1 MTEEKVIYEKSD
13 VKITNLR
20 AIFGDKTYAISNIT
34 SVTRR
39 EKTNLSAFLPVA
51 IIVLGIAFISLT
63 FFNEVINWATI
74 LYGIIMVVGGYFLA
88 LLLNTEYFVQ
98 IGGASGEI
106 RAYTSKSIAKVTE
119 IVQAINQ
126 AMIQQR

>member
-1 MTEEKVIYEKSD
+1 MTEEMVIYEKSD

-34 SVTRR
+34 SVTRK

-51 IIVLGIAFISLT
+51 IIVVGIAFISLA
-63 FFNEVINWATI
+63 FFNDVINWGTI
-74 LYGIIMVVGGYFLA
+74 LYGIFMVVGGYFLA

-98 IGGASGEI
+98 IGSASGEI

-126 AMIQQR
+126 AMIQQG